1 MYEKINDKK
10 NMILTNFKDLILVA
24 TLCVMI
30 LHYNSMVEGA
40 TKYADKRIVII
51 GQTGVGKSTLANFL
65 LGRDKNFDGK
75 GFKDGCFKGGH
86 KGGLQGYGNE
96 GNVVTT
102 ATCYDTGHYLG
113 NASNEE
119 ITVIDTPG
127 FGDEMKEEVRTIN
140 GIVDVL
146 KNMSYVNVFVICVR
160 ESDNRLNRA
169 MEGML
174 NTFQKMFGKGFWK
187 NVVIETT
194 FWNHH
199 SVNVKRRLGTKDE
212 KGEPKTEENWTKQW
226 NKNLYKNLGV
236 TRNLPSVFI
245 DTFYDKNIAE
255 ELQAFKDNT
264 NQFLEII
271 RNSKNFETKD
281 IDAVLP
287 ELAQKIKQYDD
298 LRNKNAEI
306 RKNLSQ
312 ATSDIENLSTEID
325 AKSEEIKMLEEG
337 SKGYTKASFAGIAVG
352 MLLVGFVI
360 GIIVHSRVANSSR
373 NRVEDRDYARE
384 YSRSSSKVSSRD
396 DVESNRE
403 DGKDQIEETFT
414 VERNIDSD

>member
-1 MYEKINDKK
+1 MVS
-10 NMILTNFKDLILVA
+10 MCLKDLILVT
-24 TLCVMI
+24 TLCIMV

-40 TKYADKRIVII
+40 TQYADKRIVII
-51 GQTGVGKSTLANFL
+51 GQTGVGKSSLANFL
-65 LGRDKNFDGK
+65 LGREKDFDGK
-75 GFKDGCFKGGH
+75 GFKDGCFKV
-86 KGGLQGYGNE
+86 GGLQGYGNE

-102 ATCYDTGHYLG
+102 ATCHDTGHYLG
-113 NASNEE
+113 DASKEE

-127 FGDEMKEEVRTIN
+127 FGDEMEEEVRTIN

-146 KNMSYVNVFVICVR
+146 KNMTYVNVFVICVR

-199 SVNVKRRLGTKDE
+199 SANVKKRLGTKDE
-212 KGEPKTEENWTKQW
+212 NGQPKTEESWTKQW

-236 TRNLPSVFI
+236 TTNLPSVFI
-245 DTFYDKNIAE
+245 DTHYDKNYPA
-255 ELQAFKDNT
+255 ELQAYKDNT

-287 ELAQKIKQYDD
+287 ELAQKIKQYED
-298 LRNKNAEI
+298 LRNKNDEI
-306 RKNLSQ
+306 RKNLNQ

-325 AKSEEIKMLEEG
+325 AKSEQIKMLEEG
-337 SKGYTKASFAGIAVG
+337 PKGYTKASFAGIAVG

-373 NRVEDRDYARE
+373 NRVEDTEYARD

-403 DGKDQIEETFT
+403 DGKDQIEEKFT
-414 VERNIDSD
+414 VERNMESD

>member
-1 MYEKINDKK
+1 MVLIR
-10 NMILTNFKDLILVA
+10 FKDLFLVM
-24 TLCVMI
+24 TLCIMI
-30 LHYNSMVEGA
+30 LHNNYSMVEGS
-40 TKYADKRIVII
+40 TQFADKRIVII
-51 GQTGVGKSTLANFL
+51 GQTGVGKSSLANFL
-65 LGRDKNFDGK
+65 LGRDKKYNGK
-75 GFKDGCFKGGH
+75 GFKDGCFKV
-86 KGGLQGYGNE
+86 GGLQGDGNE

-102 ATCYDTGHYLG
+102 ATCHDTGNYLG
-113 NASNEE
+113 NPSNRE

-146 KNMSYVNVFVICVR
+146 KNMTYVNVFVICVR

-199 SVNVKRRLGTKDE
+199 SLNDKRRSSTLDE
-212 KGEPKTEENWTKQW
+212 NGEPKTKDSWTKQW
-226 NKNLYKNLGV
+226 NKNLNKNLGV

-245 DTFYDKNIAE
+245 DTHYEKNVSE

-264 NQFLEII
+264 KELLEII
-271 RNSKNFETKD
+271 ENSKDFETKD

-287 ELAQKIKQYDD
+287 ELAQKIKQYED

-306 RKNLSQ
+306 RENLSQ
-312 ATSDIENLSTEID
+312 AKSNIENLSTEID
-325 AKSEEIKMLEEG
+325 AKSGKIKMLEEG

-360 GIIVHSRVANSSR
+360 GIIVHSRIATSSR
-373 NRVEDRDYARE
+373 NRVGDTEYDKE
-384 YSRSSSKVSSRD
+384 YSRSNSRISSRD
-396 DVESNRE
+396 DVESNRG
-403 DGKDQIEETFT
+403 DGKDQMEETFT
-414 VERNIDSD
+414 GGNNIESD